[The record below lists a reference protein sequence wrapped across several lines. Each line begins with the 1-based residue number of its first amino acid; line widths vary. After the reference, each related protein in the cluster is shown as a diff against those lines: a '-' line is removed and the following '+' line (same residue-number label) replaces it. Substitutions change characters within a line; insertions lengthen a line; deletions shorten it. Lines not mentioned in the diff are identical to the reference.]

1 MNFEKYRK
9 KKNSV
14 RAMLD
19 DETYKSFLEF
29 LKSNNLTQQVFL
41 NKKLKKFKKNNYN
54 IIR

>member
-1 MNFEKYRK
+1 MLGGIKMNFEKYRK

-29 LKSNNLTQQVFL
+29 LKSNNLTQQVF
-41 NKKLKKFKKNNYN
+41 F
-54 IIR
+54 

>member
-29 LKSNNLTQQVFL
+29 LKT
-41 NKKLKKFKKNNYN
+41 NKKTKQIFYKQKIKEIIKK
-54 IIR
+54 